1 MGTKFVSF
9 KQKIIRENSD
19 HTQKDNTLNKMQKI
33 PNKFTKKKLN
43 FEDKYYF
50 SNDFNVI

>member
-19 HTQKDNTLNKMQKI
+19 HTQKDNTLNKVQKI
-33 PNKFTKKKLN
+33 ANKFTKKKLN
-43 FEDKYYF
+43 FEDNCYF
-50 SNDFNVI
+50 YNVFCVI